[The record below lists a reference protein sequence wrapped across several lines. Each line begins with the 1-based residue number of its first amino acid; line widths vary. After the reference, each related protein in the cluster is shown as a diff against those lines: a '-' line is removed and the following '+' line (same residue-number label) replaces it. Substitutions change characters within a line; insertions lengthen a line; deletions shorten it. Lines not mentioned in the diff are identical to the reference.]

1 MRKIKLAMWALGAAI
16 VAGAAGIGPAAAY
29 DYPWCAQGQ
38 GYGYPG
44 ECAYQTYEQCLASV
58 SGRLL
63 YCGINPR
70 VAFNQQPPPRR
81 YKRHGHPYQVYPY

>member
-1 MRKIKLAMWALGAAI
+1 MRNATTMMAMLGAAVFAG
-16 VAGAAGIGPAAAY
+16 VAGATPAAAY

-44 ECAYQTYEQCLASV
+44 ECAYATYEQCLASV
-58 SGRLL
+58 SGRYL

-70 VAFNQQPPPRR
+70 FAYRQPQPVPPRR
-81 YKRHGHPYQVYPY
+81 YRHAYPY